1 MNGPHLFT
9 HLKPATFYKARDFFV
24 PLSADPT
31 SQLLKIALVLVR
43 FDHVASCI
51 RWRNYSATFSLITG

>member
-24 PLSADPT
+24 PLSEDPT
-31 SQLLKIALVLVR
+31 SQLLKIAHVLVR
-43 FDHVASCI
+43 FDHVA
-51 RWRNYSATFSLITG
+51 R